1 MAMDPWPWLAVAGL
15 GALHGLSPAGGWMFA
30 AACGLRAGGG
40 HAAWRAL
47 GPVAAGHAVSIAF
60 VAAIVA
66 QGVALP
72 RGEFQALAGAAL
84 VGTAAWRLWRGR
96 SAPAGTTALERRS
109 FAMPFAISFLMA
121 GAHGFGMMLVPA
133 LVPLCLA
140 DGPARAITA
149 SGSLAL
155 ALAAVGVHMVAMLLT
170 TGVVA
175 GGVCSAAAMLPGRQ
189 DRRLA
194 RRAWTATLAA
204 TGLLLMA
211 WR

>member
-15 GALHGLSPAGGWMFA
+15 GALHGLSPANGWMFA

-40 HAAWRAL
+40 AWRAL
-47 GPVAAGHAVSIAF
+47 APVAAGHAVSVAF
-60 VAAIVA
+60 VAAVVA

-72 RGEFQALAGAAL
+72 RGAFQVLAGAAL

-96 SAPAGTTALERRS
+96 GARAGTAKLAHRS

-121 GAHGFGMMLVPA
+121 GAHGVGMMLVPA

-140 DGPARAITA
+140 EGPARAITA

-155 ALAAVGVHMVAMLLT
+155 ALAAVGVHMAAMLLT

-175 GGVCSAAAMLPGRQ
+175 GGVCRAAAMLPGRHGG
-189 DRRLA
+189 
-194 RRAWTATLAA
+194 RAWTATLAA
-204 TGLLLMA
+204 TGVLLMA